1 MNKLIL
7 CFVGQIASGK
17 EVVKKYLEAE
27 YGAKSLRFSSI
38 LRDALDCL
46 GIEDNRDNIIK
57 LSTWSRETFGN
68 DLLAKTIAKKAE
80 EIDNN
85 LVIIDGARRID
96 DLVYL
101 KENKNFYLIAIE
113 AKAELRFERSVLR
126 NENPGD
132 AQKSYQDFLKDQKK
146 ETEITIPATMATANF
161 SIDNNRDLHHLYRQI
176 DNILQE
182 LDFKK
187 TISQ

>member
-17 EVVKKYLEAE
+17 DVLKKYLENE

-46 GIEDNRDNIIK
+46 GVENNRDNIIK
-57 LSTWSRETFGN
+57 LSTWSRSTFGN
-68 DLLAKTIAKKAE
+68 DLLAKTIAKKAK

-96 DLVYL
+96 DLIYL
-101 KENKNFYLIAIE
+101 KENKNFQLIAIE
-113 AKAELRFERSVLR
+113 ADTKIRYERSLLR
-126 NENPGD
+126 AENPGD
-132 AQKSYQDFLKDQKK
+132 AQKSYQDFLKDEKK
-146 ETEITIPATMATANF
+146 ETEITIPETMASANF
-161 SIDNNRDLHHLYRQI
+161 KIDNNQDFKHLYQQI

-182 LDFKK
+182 LSFKRN
-187 TISQ
+187 TI